1 MADENDL
8 SPPNIMGRLA
18 ARVNLLAE
26 VPDDAP
32 CFRPGP
38 RSDEILMALAVL
50 AGDTSA
56 AAALA
61 DEIVEKHGRVN
72 RTFSDGDDIVAFY
85 EGKIRELSDE
95 CVYMVGQRS
104 AKEGA
109 KETVGEALRNSLM
122 KVIRAQVL
130 GPYIL
135 DHLADLAAQS
145 QESHEDHG
153 Q

>member
-1 MADENDL
+1 MADVNYRI
-8 SPPNIMGRLA
+8 PPNIMDRMA

-26 VPDDAP
+26 IPDNAP

-72 RTFSDGDDIVAFY
+72 RTFSDCDDIVAFY

-95 CVYMVGQRS
+95 CVYMIGQRS

-109 KETVGEALRNSLM
+109 KEPVGEFLRNSLM
-122 KVIRAQVL
+122 KAIRAQVL

-135 DHLADLAAQS
+135 DHLASQS
-145 QESHEDHG
+145 QESRETHV
-153 Q
+153 